1 MAKKNSTGNT
11 IGKNINYEMDGD
23 TLVIRIDTTQ
33 DFGPSNSGKTIII
46 ASTEGNKTI
55 GDVRIGI
62 NCYKYPTAS
71 AKKGRTK

>member
-1 MAKKNSTGNT
+1 MAKKTVSANT
-11 IGKNINYEMDGD
+11 IGKNIAYEMDGD

-55 GDVRIGI
+55 GDVRLGL
-62 NCYKYPTAS
+62 NCYKYPQGGKK
-71 AKKGRTK
+71 AKK